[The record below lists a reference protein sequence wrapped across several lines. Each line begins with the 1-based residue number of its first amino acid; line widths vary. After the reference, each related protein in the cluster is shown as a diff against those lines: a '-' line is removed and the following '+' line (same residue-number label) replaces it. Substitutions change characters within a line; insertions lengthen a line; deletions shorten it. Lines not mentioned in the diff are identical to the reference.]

1 MDYLQIVSI
10 ILLVL
15 GVADLVVGVSNDA
28 VNFLISAIGSRIAK
42 RKYIYIVASIGILL
56 GCLFSGGMMEVAR
69 KGIFYPQVFYL
80 DQLLIIFLAVMFTDI
95 LLIDIFNTLGYPTST
110 TVAIVFELLGGA
122 LALGLIV
129 IGGQNPDHLQI
140 NDIIN
145 IKSAF
150 IILAGIVLSIVVA
163 FFTALI
169 IQFVSR
175 LIFTFNYKGKYKIL
189 FSFAGAFAITA
200 ICFLIIKKDS
210 AIANLLHK
218 DIVSYVHESLFL
230 FLTGIFAAALL
241 LFLVLSY
248 FFNLDVTK
256 VVVLAGTFTIALSFA
271 SNDLVNFI
279 GIPLT
284 GFEGMKAFKDFGLT
298 DTSAFLMNIWD
309 TGLLNNNWG
318 DRVYNFVYLV
328 AGIVLVITL
337 FTSKKMRT
345 VTETEM
351 HLGRQEDGY
360 ETFEASVVARKLVYR
375 FFRFY
380 DSIQG
385 YMPSGLKNS
394 LNNRYKR
401 EKDSVNEDVEGMHFD
416 SVRASVNLV
425 VASGL
430 VALGTYFTI
439 PLSTTFVV
447 FMVVMGTSLAD
458 QAWNRDNAVYRL
470 SGVLSILGGWF
481 VTATFAFIGSF
492 IIAVLIWWGQI
503 YMVVCMVAVVAFVL
517 YKTSKYHHKL
527 FNQKLEL
534 KEVSNKPV
542 DTDLKHILEL
552 GGDRIRKHIL
562 ESSKIYMLV
571 MQGFVD
577 ENLKQL
583 KETCEKTIFLEKLS
597 EQTKTDLFDAFTSLN
612 SKAFDTGNDFT
623 QALDYTGEL
632 AHTLKQLAEPV
643 YNHVENQHKGLS
655 KSQKEDSLML
665 LEEMTGFFN
674 YIIHIEKENRF
685 SAIPDMLDKYT
696 YIINL
701 IEDLRRKQIRRIM
714 DGGKRTR
721 VSIILLECYAE
732 SKNIALFSVNLIK
745 SHRKFYDKS
754 FNV

>member
-15 GVADLVVGVSNDA
+15 GVTDLVVGVSNDA

-42 RKYIYIVASIGILL
+42 RKYIYIVASVGILL

-80 DQLLIIFLAVMFTDI
+80 DQLLIIFLSVMFTDI
-95 LLIDIFNTLGYPTST
+95 ILLDIFNTLGYPTST

-129 IGGQNPDHLQI
+129 IGGNNPDHLQI

-145 IKSAF
+145 IKSAV
-150 IILAGIVLSIVVA
+150 IILAGIVLSIVIA

-175 LIFTFNYKGKYKIL
+175 LLFTFNYRGKYKIL
-189 FSFAGAFAITA
+189 FSFAGALAITA

-248 FFNLDVTK
+248 FFNVDVTK
-256 VVVLAGTFTIALSFA
+256 IVVLAGTFTIALSFA

-279 GIPLT
+279 GVPLT

-318 DRVYNFVYLV
+318 DRVYNVVYLI
-328 AGIVLVITL
+328 AGIVLIVTL

-360 ETFEASVVARKLVYR
+360 ETFEASAVARKLVHR

-380 DSIQG
+380 DNLLPHF
-385 YMPSGLKNS
+385 PSS
-394 LNNRYKR
+394 LQNRMESRYVR
-401 EKDSVNEDVEGMHFD
+401 DRDAVNDEVEGMHFD

-425 VASGL
+425 VASAL
-430 VALGTYFTI
+430 IALGTYFTI

-458 QAWNRDNAVYRL
+458 QAWNRENAVYRL

-481 VTATFAFIGSF
+481 ITATFAFIGSF
-492 IIAVLIWWGQI
+492 IIAILIWWGQI
-503 YMVVCMVAVVAFVL
+503 YMVFVLVAVVIFVL
-517 YKTSKYHHKL
+517 YKTTKYHHKL
-527 FNQKLEL
+527 YDQKLEL
-534 KEVSNKPV
+534 KEVSHNHI
-542 DTDLKHILEL
+542 DSDLKNVLEL
-552 GGDRIRKHIL
+552 GSDRIRKHIL

-571 MQGFVD
+571 MQGFAD

-583 KETCEKTIFLEKLS
+583 KETCEKTHFLEKLS
-597 EQTKTDLFDAFTSLN
+597 QQTKTDLFDAFTDLN
-612 SKAFDTGNDFT
+612 TQAFDTGNYFT
-623 QALDYTGEL
+623 QALDYIGEL

-643 YNHVENQHKGLS
+643 YYHLENQHKGLS
-655 KSQKEDSLML
+655 KSQKEDALVL

-674 YIIHIEKENRF
+674 YIIHIEKECRF
-685 SAIPDMLDKYT
+685 GAVPDMLDKYT

-721 VSIILLECYAE
+721 VSVILLECYAE
-732 SKNIALFSVNLIK
+732 SKNIALYSVNLIK
-745 SHRKFYDKS
+745 SHRKFHDKS
-754 FNV
+754 LNG